1 MLRKLQKRN
10 VHVKPV
16 DRGLFNEC
24 WIVAE
29 MTPLESFVDDLRRT
43 RDLRI
48 ALYNLREVL
57 R

>member
-1 MLRKLQKRN
+1 MLTKLLKRN
-10 VHVKPV
+10 VYVKPV
-16 DRGLFNEC
+16 DRGMFNNC

-29 MTPLESFVDDLRRT
+29 MNALQSFVDDLRRT